1 MKYQDHLDAF
11 GETLEFEY
19 NQIMLV
25 WCFQRVY
32 KPIKFGFYFTQFNS
46 MRSNRICS
54 NNGCESN
61 NMFALRAVVR
71 QKPYTVVFL
80 VLLMTVSVCAY
91 QLRVFEI
98 NAFEASGQNF
108 GEF

>member
-1 MKYQDHLDAF
+1 
-11 GETLEFEY
+11 
-19 NQIMLV
+19 
-25 WCFQRVY
+25 
-32 KPIKFGFYFTQFNS
+32 
-46 MRSNRICS
+46 
-54 NNGCESN
+54 
-61 NMFALRAVVR
+61 MFALRAVVR